1 MPSCPRSTAAA
12 AGKIERK
19 LPRLAEMLT
28 FVAEIGEI
36 LWKDAGVV
44 DRGGLEN
51 RCAF

>member
-12 AGKIERK
+12 AGKI
-19 LPRLAEMLT
+19 EMLT